1 MTAQEPLAEAATVL
15 DTRLY
20 DLESGKAP
28 VKPLRICLLG
38 YRSHPH
44 VGGQGIYIKYLSK
57 ALVDLGHQV
66 DVISGPPYPEL
77 DPRVKLIQMPSL
89 DLFAAENHVTALRW
103 RHLKSF
109 SDTFEW
115 FSMLTGGFAEPYT
128 FGRRVAK
135 YLKRHGHQYDLVHDN
150 QCLAY
155 GLLAIQKRGLPVVAT
170 VHHPITRDF
179 QLALAAAPNW
189 KHRLLVRRWH
199 SFLGM
204 QGKVVR
210 GLKHVVT
217 VSTQSQRDIA
227 EAFNRPTETIPIM
240 YNGIDTDTFK
250 PQPDVARESQLLIT
264 TSSADQPL
272 KGLRFLLEALAQLR
286 DSHPS
291 LKLRVIGKLKV
302 GGETEKLLQQLKLSN
317 AVEFVSGISTEELV
331 QHYNRATIA
340 VSPSLY
346 EGFGLPAGEAMACET
361 PVITSDG
368 GALPEV
374 VGDAG
379 RVVPAGNSSALVS
392 AIDELLQNPAQR
404 QALGQAARQRI
415 LAQFSWQV
423 KAQRLSHFYHKVVL
437 EGAALDTPSL
447 PLKAESDV
455 PFAAGKEPSAIG
467 KEPSATGKQPS
478 GIGKEVSTAA
488 C

>member
-1 MTAQEPLAEAATVL
+1 MTAQESIAEAATAL
-15 DTRLY
+15 DTNLS
-20 DLESGKAP
+20 DLEAGGSA
-28 VKPLRICLLG
+28 VKPLRICLVG

-57 ALVDLGHQV
+57 ALVELGHQV

-77 DPRVKLIQMPSL
+77 APRVRLIKMPSL
-89 DLFAAENHVTALRW
+89 DLFAADNHVTALRW

-135 YLKRHGHQYDLVHDN
+135 YLKRHGHRYDLVHDN

-155 GLLAIQKRGLPVVAT
+155 GLLAIQQRGLPVVAT

-189 KHRLLVRRWH
+189 RHRLLVRRWH

-210 GLKHVVT
+210 ALKHVVT
-217 VSTQSQRDIA
+217 VSAQSQQDIA
-227 EAFNRPTETIPIM
+227 EAFNRPAETIPIM

-250 PQPDVARESQLLIT
+250 PLPEVTREPHLLIT

-272 KGLRFLLEALAQLR
+272 KGLRFLLEAMARLK
-286 DSHPS
+286 DSYPA
-291 LKLRVIGKLKV
+291 LKLRVIGKLKE
-302 GGETEKLLQQLKLSN
+302 GGETEKLLRHLKLSN
-317 AVEFVSGISTEELV
+317 AVEFLSGISTEELV

-346 EGFGLPAGEAMACET
+346 EGFGLPAGEAMACKT

-374 VGDAG
+374 VGSAG
-379 RVVPAGNSSALVS
+379 RVVPAGNSQALAS
-392 AIDELLQNPAQR
+392 AIGELLQNPAQR

-415 LAQFSWQV
+415 LSQFSWRV
-423 KAQRLSHFYHKVVL
+423 KALRLSHFYHQVVL
-437 EGAALDTPSL
+437 NGPTVDSSVHSIPNPDSE
-447 PLKAESDV
+447 
-455 PFAAGKEPSAIG
+455 
-467 KEPSATGKQPS
+467 
-478 GIGKEVSTAA
+478 EVSTAP